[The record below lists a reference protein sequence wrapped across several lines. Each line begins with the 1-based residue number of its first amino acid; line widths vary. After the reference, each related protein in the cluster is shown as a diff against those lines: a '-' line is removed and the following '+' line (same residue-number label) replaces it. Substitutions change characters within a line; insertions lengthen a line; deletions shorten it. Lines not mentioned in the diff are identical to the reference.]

1 MNKFTPISK
10 ILQAAISDY
19 ELNCILDSF
28 GYVDKGRIV
37 TVSVFFKYFLLCA
50 IIKSE
55 SFRELYTQGT
65 QYGLPKVNYS
75 TLSKKAKEI
84 PFEIFLCICNYILWK
99 VNRATRRKINPV
111 FSRLLAA
118 IDSTCITAH
127 KNKMPWAPYLK
138 ESSGIKY
145 HVKFAVD
152 SKFPLQVL
160 PSVIHTGDA
169 VKVLEFIDNNNILV
183 CDRGYRNIA
192 KLCELDFKGQEFVVR
207 LKDNITMLNQIPFDI
222 QHEEGYTDVLCT
234 LGKDRALK
242 KEYRSHQFR
251 VIKFVG
257 NGGKTVM
264 LCTNIMDLPAE
275 VIAEI
280 YRKRW
285 SIECFFRTL
294 KQNFSIKKV
303 FGSTMNAAYSQ
314 GLIAFIAY
322 VLTFHSYTKLKL
334 RKKYNDTFHNFL
346 RCIRSNSLCVHW
358 KIFCNSLSP

>member
-1 MNKFTPISK
+1 MKEFTPILK
-10 ILQAAISDY
+10 ILQAVITDD
-19 ELNCILDSF
+19 ELNNILNTL
-28 GYVDKGRIV
+28 GYQDKGRIL
-37 TVSVFFKYFLLCA
+37 TVGVFFRYLLLSA
-50 IIKSE
+50 ILKSDGY
-55 SFRELYTQGT
+55 RELHTQGV
-65 QYGLPKVNYS
+65 QYGLPKVDYS

-84 PFEIFLCICNYILWK
+84 PFEIFLYICNHILAK
-99 VNRATRRKINPV
+99 SNRTTRRKMDPV
-111 FSRLLAA
+111 ISRMVAA

-127 KNKMPWAPYLK
+127 KNKLPWAPYLK

-152 SKFPLQVL
+152 SKLPIQVI

-169 VKVLEFIDNNNILV
+169 EKLPEFRDNNNILV

-192 KLCELDFKGQEFVVR
+192 KLSELDFKGQEFVVR
-207 LKDNITMLNQIPFDI
+207 LKDNITMLNQIPIDI

-242 KEYRSHQFR
+242 KEYRCHQFR

-264 LCTNIMDLPAE
+264 LCTNIIDLSAE

-303 FGSTMNAAYSQ
+303 FGTTMNAVYSQ

-322 VLTFHSYTKLKL
+322 VLTYCSYTKLKF
-334 RKKYNDTFHNFL
+334 RGKFNDTFHNFL
-346 RCIRSNSLCVHW
+346 RCLRSNSLRLHW
-358 KIFCNSLSP
+358 KVFCNSLLP